1 MPTSN
6 VIWKLLDLIAG
17 DWKDSNPS
25 VTELPSLGSL
35 GIHVLHGAFIVPVVT
50 GSKKKNLNNCF
61 SISKR
66 RRADHLRAKDLHEL
80 HERISSDYQIIC
92 FHENSV
98 EIVGWKIQ

>member
-50 GSKKKNLNNCF
+50 GSKKKK
-61 SISKR
+61 S
-66 RRADHLRAKDLHEL
+66 
-80 HERISSDYQIIC
+80 Q
-92 FHENSV
+92 
-98 EIVGWKIQ
+98 